1 MDNYISGNNHQ
12 IHIEDP
18 ATRLLFY
25 EREIYFL
32 KQSLELKDKEI
43 EARDRD
49 IEMLKDLLEELRKSR
64 KMITDLYERK
74 VNDLKRTIEI
84 LEGKILS

>member
-1 MDNYISGNNHQ
+1 MADNYISGNNHQ

-49 IEMLKDLLEELRKSR
+49 IVILQELLEELRKSR
-64 KMITDLYERK
+64 NMITELYERK
-74 VNDLKRTIEI
+74 VSDLKRTIEI
-84 LEGKILS
+84 LEGRLK